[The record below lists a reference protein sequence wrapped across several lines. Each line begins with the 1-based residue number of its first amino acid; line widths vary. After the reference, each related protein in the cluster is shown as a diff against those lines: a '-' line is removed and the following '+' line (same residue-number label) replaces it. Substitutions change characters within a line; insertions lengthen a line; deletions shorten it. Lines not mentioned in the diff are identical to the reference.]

1 MCLKSLRRSTFIKK
15 KKIKNGGKN
24 DKYPKDYMRKRI
36 ENFKSLCLHN
46 KTTKTQT
53 REISS
58 VISTGWM
65 VIEDFSEEV
74 TCFAEC

>member
-1 MCLKSLRRSTFIKK
+1 
-15 KKIKNGGKN
+15 
-24 DKYPKDYMRKRI
+24 MRKRI

-53 REISS
+53 REISR
-58 VISTGWM
+58 VIRTGWM
-65 VIEDFSEEV
+65 VIEDFFEEV